1 MLSFLARRLLSS
13 IPVVGAVL
21 ALCFLLVRIAPGSP
35 FATERSLDP
44 ATQIMLEKKY
54 GLSGTLPEQLF
65 RYGSNVLR
73 GDLGDSLKFRGR
85 TVGEIIG
92 QSLPRSLLLGSIA
105 FTLALGLGIPLGAWA
120 AAHHGKKTD
129 SLLNSFALLTLS
141 TPTFVLAP
149 VSVLLFSFGLKLL
162 PPAGWGTLSQLIL
175 PAICLAIPFVGV
187 CARLTRGG
195 LLETLGSDFIRTARA
210 KGVSG
215 KQAGLS
221 PCPPTRDLTSR
232 SLCRAARGEHSHR
245 QPGYRGSFRHS
256 RDRPVFRQRRH
267 QSGCFSGFRGG
278 AGLLPSSPFL

>member
-1 MLSFLARRLLSS
+1 MILLLPDDFHLILILIQSIMLSFLARRLLSS

-44 ATQIMLEKKY
+44 ATQAMLEKKY

-129 SLLNSFALLTLS
+129 SLLNSLALLTLS

-162 PPAGWGTLSQLIL
+162 PPAGWGTLSQLVL
-175 PAICLAIPFVGV
+175 PATCLAFPFQKAATGQ
-187 CARLTRGG
+187 GG
-195 LLETLGSDFIRTARA
+195 F
-210 KGVSG
+210 G
-215 KQAGLS
+215 KQSGLS
-221 PCPPTRDLTSR
+221 PCPSTRGLAPR
-232 SLCRAARGEHSHR
+232 GLCRTTRGEHPHR
-245 QPGYRGSFRHS
+245 
-256 RDRPVFRQRRH
+256 
-267 QSGCFSGFRGG
+267 
-278 AGLLPSSPFL
+278 